1 MNEIE
6 WAMIIFLACL
16 AIACGVLTWMIAMDT
31 KQMQELE
38 RRFEELEEQKK
49 EEPKKSEWRVTSN
62 VIGGTW
68 LYAAY
73 RLIDVT
79 EPDNSGNRE
88 YCGGWDENEARVTAL
103 VYRLKKG
110 AGPE

>member
-1 MNEIE
+1 MSEIE
-6 WAMIIFLACL
+6 WAMVIFLVFV
-16 AIACGVLTWMIAMDT
+16 AIACGVLIWMIAMDA

-38 RRFEELEEQKK
+38 RRFEELEGKK

-73 RLIDVT
+73 RLLDVT

-88 YCGGWDENEARVTAL
+88 YCGGWEEDEARVAAI
-103 VYRLKKG
+103 VYRLNKG
-110 AGPE
+110 AE

>member
-6 WAMIIFLACL
+6 WAMIIFLVFL
-16 AIACGVLTWMIAMDT
+16 TIACGVLVWMIAMDA

-38 RRFEELEEQKK
+38 RRFEELGESKNT

-73 RLIDVT
+73 RLLDVT
-79 EPDNSGNRE
+79 EPDNAGNRE
-88 YCGGWDENEARVTAL
+88 YCGGWDEDEARVTAL
-103 VYRLKKG
+103 VYKLNKG
-110 AGPE
+110 VE